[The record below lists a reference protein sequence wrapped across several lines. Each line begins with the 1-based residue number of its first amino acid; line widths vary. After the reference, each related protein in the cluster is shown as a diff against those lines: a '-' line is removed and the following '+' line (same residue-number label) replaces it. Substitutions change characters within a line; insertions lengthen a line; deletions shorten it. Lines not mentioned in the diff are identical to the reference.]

1 MKKVFISLCML
12 LVGVCASA
20 QQKGDMAVG
29 LNVGVAPCLES
40 GASLTNFGLGAKF
53 QYNVTNPIRLEAN
66 VDYWVKSKGVDV
78 FDITANVHYLF
89 KIGQKLNIYPLAGI
103 GYAHIGGVFSAGDW
117 DDLKDTMQGVGDYLG
132 DNSLYDD
139 FEASLNEVSGG
150 ANKFLFNV
158 GVGVEYPLTAKFSI
172 GAEVKYQYMRYFSR
186 MPITVGVTYKF

>member
-12 LVGVCASA
+12 LTGVCASA

-29 LNVGVAPCLES
+29 LNLGAAPCLES
-40 GASLTNFGLGAKF
+40 GASLTNFGIGAKF
-53 QYNVTNPIRLEAN
+53 QYNVTNPIRLEAD
-66 VDYWVKSKGVDV
+66 VDYWVKSKWVDMLDV
-78 FDITANVHYLF
+78 TANVHYLF
-89 KIGQKLNIYPLAGI
+89 KVGQKLNIYPLAGI
-103 GYAHIGGVFSAGDW
+103 GYAHIGGVFSAGDF
-117 DDLKDTMQGVGDYLG
+117 DDLKDTMQGIGDYLG

-139 FEASLNEVSGG
+139 FEASLNDVSGG
-150 ANKFLFNV
+150 ANKFLFNA

>member
-1 MKKVFISLCML
+1 MKKVFISLCMV
-12 LVGVCASA
+12 LVGLCASA

-29 LNVGVAPCLES
+29 LNLGVAPCLES
-40 GASLTNFGLGAKF
+40 GASLTNFGIGAKF
-53 QYNVTNPIRLEAN
+53 QYNVTNPIRLEAD

-103 GYAHIGGVFSAGDW
+103 GYAHIGGGFSAGDF
-117 DDLKDTMQGVGDYLG
+117 DDLKDTMQGVGGYLG
-132 DNSLYDD
+132 DYDGYDEWEDSLDKT
-139 FEASLNEVSGG
+139 SGG

>member
-12 LVGVCASA
+12 LAGVCASA

>member
-1 MKKVFISLCML
+1 MKKVFISLCMV
-12 LVGVCASA
+12 LVGLCASA

-29 LNVGVAPCLES
+29 LNLGVAPCLER
-40 GASLTNFGLGAKF
+40 GASLTNFGIGAKF
-53 QYNVTNPIRLEAN
+53 QYNVTNPIRLEAD

-103 GYAHIGGVFSAGDW
+103 GYAHIGGVFSAGDF

>member
-1 MKKVFISLCML
+1 MV
-12 LVGVCASA
+12 LVGLCASA

-29 LNVGVAPCLES
+29 LNLGVAPCLES
-40 GASLTNFGLGAKF
+40 GASLTNFGIGAKF
-53 QYNVTNPIRLEAN
+53 QYNVTNPIRLEAD

-103 GYAHIGGVFSAGDW
+103 GYAHIGGVFSAGDF
-117 DDLKDTMQGVGDYLG
+117 DDLKDTMQGVGGYLG
-132 DNSLYDD
+132 DYDGYDEWEDSLDKT
-139 FEASLNEVSGG
+139 SGG